1 MPLSDFP
8 RLNTPPS
15 PQQKPF
21 TQWNVPQGHQFMG
34 YFHSIFFNCSAIP
47 QRPFITYLWASDLQ
61 TDVLLS
67 IPSYYT
73 LFSGHCYFLT
83 FRLCCFGIFQGKYYE
98 SSLKLKMF
106 QSSNYTLEVPVHNG
120 HLWLFLQGHL
130 PDSPKGGRIKIPP
143 NTLCLHSSGGILPRE
158 IENNYLPRVYYG
170 DSKIVNNRVIW
181 KKYRRTRLAERGTG
195 SRPVPIVF
203 LKCRKT
209 AHWDAKKFSKNA
221 KTIVA
226 TLISWYFKIKAGA
239 HPDTKKVN

>member
-8 RLNTPPS
+8 LLNTPPPKKTLLRS
-15 PQQKPF
+15 E
-21 TQWNVPQGHQFMG
+21 TYLRDTRSWVT
-34 YFHSIFFNCSAIP
+34 STRFFFKCSAIP

-98 SSLKLKMF
+98 SSLKRKMF

-130 PDSPKGGRIKIPP
+130 PDSPKGGRIKIPQ

-170 DSKIVNNRVIW
+170 DSKIVNNRVTMEKISENE
-181 KKYRRTRLAERGTG
+181 A
-195 SRPVPIVF
+195 SR
-203 LKCRKT
+203 
-209 AHWDAKKFSKNA
+209 
-221 KTIVA
+221 
-226 TLISWYFKIKAGA
+226 AGYWE
-239 HPDTKKVN
+239 